1 MKAIRNKKLYCVLCA
16 LLALCLLLG
25 ACNNTSVPQTPDDH
39 TDGVL
44 IPKPPTEA
52 STQEPTKETTKE
64 QTTTEPEPEEDYPAS
79 DDLDQSAD
87 FSKLIISSVYAGA
100 TSKSAPVAHNYVCLY
115 NTGKVDL
122 SLQGLALF
130 VCGGDYVW
138 REYPLSF
145 GASIPAGG
153 YYLILGTETGTEMQ
167 APVLQTDHADAVRK
181 AMVLAGDNLRLVI
194 APVGTELKNNEPIQ
208 GQSGVL
214 DYLSSHALDSADA
227 RHYVS
232 GSSKNEL
239 IRRDADSAF
248 APFDT
253 VDLTKASFTLLGQIR
268 PQTTQGDVNTQ
279 INSTADEV
287 VFSHVSGFYD
297 QEFLLE
303 MTAPA
308 GYTVYYTVNGADPRT
323 TVAQKYEQ
331 PLAMTDT
338 TEMAWGELTQNAVLA
353 MGNTYSP
360 NVLSQVGAWT
370 VRAYATNGKDAT
382 PVTTQTYF
390 VGKDIRAKELDV
402 FCLAVQPEDFIST
415 DPTGKN
421 IYMNFHDGH
430 ERIQAYLEYF
440 TGDACEFS
448 SWVEI
453 ALNGKGSLGMTEKSF
468 RILFRENANP
478 EVSENLN
485 AFSHNIFGDYATPNA
500 KGDDTIYYRRLLL
513 RNGGGDNSGCTIS
526 RSHIGD
532 AYIAR
537 LDSMLH
543 AESMA
548 YKPVFVFING
558 EFWGVYNARE
568 RFDEKY
574 FETVYGVPEEDLA
587 VLECPYPLPYIKYEY
602 LLTHGEQ
609 RDVDEFNALF
619 RYAQSNDL
627 SDPEHY
633 KYVCDRVDTDNL
645 IDYFCAQIYL
655 CCSDWPNN
663 NVKVWR
669 NSNPNSI
676 SGQDTKWRF
685 CVVDTDHGVGLNSDI
700 NTNLFHSIGDS
711 SCIGMLINGLM
722 ANPEFKERFLMRFIW
737 VTEVYYAPEAVS
749 PVLEEIVDDVAPVMQ
764 MQLDRWKCT
773 DGTITPY
780 DGARPSWMYYIN
792 VIRDFNQHR
801 PAAAKGQLM
810 GRFGISETEYAR
822 LLKAAVAEWGAESP
836 LKK

>member
-1 MKAIRNKKLYCVLCA
+1 MIPIRTRYIYCIICM
-16 LLALCLLLG
+16 LLALCTLLG
-25 ACNNTSVPQTPDDH
+25 ACSGQTLPGDQ
-39 TDGVL
+39 TTEQ
-44 IPKPPTEA
+44 PTESPTEPPTE
-52 STQEPTKETTKE
+52 
-64 QTTTEPEPEEDYPAS
+64 QTTFAPAPEGEYPTA
-79 DDLDQSAD
+79 DDLDTSAD
-87 FSKLIISSVYAGA
+87 FSKLIISSVYAGG
-100 TSKSAPVAHNYVCLY
+100 TSGSAPVESSYVCLY

-122 SLQGLALF
+122 CLEGLAVHF
-130 VCGGDYVW
+130 CGGDYVW
-138 REYPLSF
+138 REYALPY

-153 YYLILGTETGTEMQ
+153 YYLIVGHQTGTKLEK
-167 APVLQTDHADAVRK
+167 PVLSLTEADAVRPDMLLV
-181 AMVLAGDNLRLVI
+181 ADGMRLAI
-194 APVGTELKNNEPIQ
+194 APVGAQLPNNVALA
-208 GQSGVL
+208 GQRGVV
-214 DYLSSHALDSADA
+214 DFVSAHSLDSADV
-227 RHYVS
+227 RHFVS
-232 GSSKNEL
+232 GGSKNEL
-239 IRRDADSAF
+239 IRRDADSPF

-253 VDLTKASFTLLGQIR
+253 VDLTLASFTLLHQIR
-268 PQTTQGDVNTQ
+268 PQCSRGDLNVEVCSQ
-279 INSTADEV
+279 VKEV
-287 VFSHVSGFYD
+287 VFSHTSGFYD
-297 QEFLLE
+297 REFSLSLN
-303 MTAPA
+303 APE
-308 GYTVYYTVNGADPRT
+308 GYTVYYTINGADPRT
-323 TVAQKYEQ
+323 TLAEKYSE
-331 PLAMTDT
+331 PLLLTDT

-353 MGNTYSP
+353 MGNTFSP

-370 VRAYATNGKDAT
+370 VRAYATNGKDSTA
-382 PVTTQTYF
+382 VTTQTFF

-402 FCLAVQPEDFIST
+402 FCLAVQPDDFIST
-415 DPTGKN
+415 NPEGKN

-485 AFSHNIFGDYATPNA
+485 AFSHNIFGEYATPSA
-500 KGDDTIYYRRLLL
+500 TGDDTIYYRRLLL

-537 LDSMLH
+537 LDSKLH

-558 EFWGVYNARE
+558 EFWGIYNARE

-587 VLECPYPLPYIKYEY
+587 VLECPYPIPVVKFEY

-619 RYAQSNDL
+619 RYAQQNDL
-627 SDPEHY
+627 SDPVHY

-655 CCSDWPNN
+655 NCSDWPNN

-685 CVVDTDHGVGLNSDI
+685 CVVDTDHGVGLNSNI
-700 NTNLFHSIGDS
+700 STNLHHAVSDS
-711 SCIGMLINGLM
+711 SVIGILINGLM
-722 ANPEFKERFLMRFIW
+722 KNPEFRERFLMRYIW

-749 PVLEEIVDDVAPVMQ
+749 PILEEIVDDVAPVMQ

-773 DGTITPY
+773 DGTATPY
-780 DGARPSWMYYIN
+780 DGAKPSWMYYIN
-792 VIRDFNQHR
+792 VIRDYNVNR
-801 PAAAKGQLM
+801 PAVAKEQFKAHYGL
-810 GRFGISETEYAR
+810 SEQQYQTLYE
-822 LLKAAVAEWGAESP
+822 KAVTLWGDQSP
-836 LKK
+836 LIK

>member
-1 MKAIRNKKLYCVLCA
+1 MKPIRNKISILCA

-25 ACNNTSVPQTPDDH
+25 ACSGQTLLGEQPS
-39 TDGVL
+39 T
-44 IPKPPTEA
+44 TE
-52 STQEPTKETTKE
+52 TETE
-64 QTTTEPEPEEDYPAS
+64 QTTEKIELPDEEYPTA
-79 DDLDQSAD
+79 DDLDASAD
-87 FSKLIISSVYAGA
+87 FSKLIISSVYTGG
-100 TSKSAPVAHNYVCLY
+100 TSKNAPVAHSYVCLY
-115 NTGKVDL
+115 NTGKVEI
-122 SLQGLALF
+122 SLQGLAVH

-138 REYPLSF
+138 REYALPY

-153 YYLILGTETGTEMQ
+153 YYLLLGHKTGTQ
-167 APVLQTDHADAVRK
+167 LTPVLETSESDAVRPD
-181 AMVLAGDNLRLVI
+181 MLLVGNDMRLAI
-194 APVGTELKNNEPIQ
+194 APVGTQLKNNEPMQ
-208 GQSGVL
+208 GQSGVV
-214 DYLSSHALDSADA
+214 DYLSAHTLDASDA
-227 RHYVS
+227 RHYV
-232 GSSKNEL
+232 GGASKDEL
-239 IRRDADSAF
+239 IRRDADSPY

-253 VDLTKASFTLLGQIR
+253 IDLTQASFTLLGQIR
-268 PQTTQGDVNTQ
+268 PQTSKGDVNVAVHSMA
-279 INSTADEV
+279 NEV

-297 QEFLLE
+297 EEFSLE
-303 MTAPA
+303 MTAPE
-308 GYTVYYTVNGADPRT
+308 GYTVFYTINGADPRT
-323 TVAQKYEQ
+323 TVAKTYEQ
-331 PLAMTDT
+331 PILMTDT
-338 TEMAWGELTQNAVLA
+338 SDLAWGELTQNAILA

-360 NVLSQVGAWT
+360 NVLSQMGAWT
-370 VRAYATNGKDAT
+370 VRAYATNGKHTT

-390 VGKDIRAKELDV
+390 VGKDIRADELDV
-402 FCLAVQPEDFIST
+402 FCLAVQPDDFIST
-415 DPTGKN
+415 NPDGKN
-421 IYMNFHDGH
+421 IYMNFHEGH

-440 TGDACEFS
+440 SDDSCEFS

-485 AFSHNIFGDYATPNA
+485 AFNHNIFGEYATPSA
-500 KGDDTIYYRRLLL
+500 SGDDTVYYRRLLL

-537 LDSMLH
+537 LDSLLY
-543 AESMA
+543 AETMA

-558 EFWGVYNARE
+558 EFWGIYNARE

-587 VLECPYPLPYIKYEY
+587 VLECPYPLPYVKYEY
-602 LLTHGEQ
+602 LLTHGTEQ
-609 RDVDEFNALF
+609 DVNEFNALF
-619 RYAQSNDL
+619 RYAQANDL
-627 SDPEHY
+627 SDPDHY

-700 NTNLFHSIGDS
+700 HTDLFHAVGDS

-722 ANPEFKERFLMRFIW
+722 GNPEFRERFLMRFIW
-737 VTEVYYAPEAVS
+737 ATEVYYAPEAVS
-749 PVLEEIVDDVAPVMQ
+749 PILEEIVDTVSPVMQ

-773 DGTITPY
+773 DGTPTPY
-780 DGARPSWMYYIN
+780 DGGHPSWMYYIN
-792 VIRDFNQHR
+792 VIRDFNQNR
-801 PAAAKGQLM
+801 PAAAKKQLM
-810 GRFGISETEYAR
+810 ARFGISEAEYQR
-822 LLKAAVAEWGAESP
+822 LLEAAIAEWGAESP
-836 LKK
+836 LIK

>member
-1 MKAIRNKKLYCVLCA
+1 MKPIQNKRSFSLICA
-16 LLALCLLLG
+16 LLSLCMLLG
-25 ACNNTSVPQTPDDH
+25 ACSGQTLPGETTEQM
-39 TDGVL
+39 TDA
-44 IPKPPTEA
+44 PTE
-52 STQEPTKETTKE
+52 E
-64 QTTTEPEPEEDYPAS
+64 QTTEIYVPDEDYPSA
-79 DDLDQSAD
+79 DDLSAEAD
-87 FSKLIISSVYAGA
+87 YSKLIISSVYAGS
-100 TSKSAPVAHNYVCLY
+100 TSKSAPVSHSYVCLY

-122 SLQGLALF
+122 PLQGLAIH

-138 REYPLSF
+138 REYPLSY

-153 YYLILGTETGTEMQ
+153 YYLILGQETQTQ
-167 APVLQTDHADAVRK
+167 LATPVLQTEQSDAIRPNMLLV
-181 AMVLAGDNLRLVI
+181 GNDLRLVI
-194 APVGTELKNNEPIQ
+194 APVGAKLKNNEPIE
-208 GQSGVL
+208 GQSGVV
-214 DYLSSHALDSADA
+214 DYLSLHTLDSAA
-227 RHYVS
+227 LRHYVQ
-232 GSSKNEL
+232 GASKDEL
-239 IRRDADSAF
+239 IRRDADSPF

-253 VDLTKASFTLLGQIR
+253 IDLTRASFSLLGQIR
-268 PQTTQGDVNTQ
+268 PQTSKGDVNTKVCS
-279 INSTADEV
+279 IANEV
-287 VFSHVSGFYD
+287 VFSHVSGFYN
-297 QEFLLE
+297 QEFSLS
-303 MTAPA
+303 MTAPE

-323 TVAQKYEQ
+323 TMAEKYEQ
-331 PLAMTDT
+331 PIPMTDT
-338 TEMAWGELTQNAVLA
+338 SQMAWGELTQNAVLA

-360 NVLSQVGAWT
+360 SVLSQMGAWT
-370 VRAYATNGKDAT
+370 VRAYATNGKDTT

-390 VGKDIRAKELDV
+390 VGENIRADELDV
-402 FCLAVQPEDFIST
+402 FCLAVQPEDFVST
-415 DPTGKN
+415 DPDGKN
-421 IYMNFHDGH
+421 IYMNYSDGH
-430 ERIQAYLEYF
+430 ARIQAYLEYF
-440 TGDACEFS
+440 TENTCEFS

-478 EVSENLN
+478 EVAENLN
-485 AFSHNIFGDYATPNA
+485 AFNYNIFGEYATPGA
-500 KGDDTIYYRRLLL
+500 TGDDTVYYRRLLL

-537 LDSMLH
+537 LDSLLH
-543 AESMA
+543 AETMA

-558 EFWGVYNARE
+558 EFWGIYNARE

-619 RYAQSNDL
+619 RYAQANDL
-627 SDPEHY
+627 TDPEHY

-645 IDYFCAQIYL
+645 IDYFCAQIFL

-700 NTNLFHSIGDS
+700 DTDLLHTLSDS

-722 ANPEFKERFLMRFIW
+722 ANPEFRERFLTRYVWMI
-737 VTEVYYAPEAVS
+737 EVYYAPGATS
-749 PVLEEIVDDVAPVMQ
+749 PVLEEIVDTVAPVMQ

-773 DGTITPY
+773 DGTPTPY
-780 DGARPSWMYYIN
+780 DGGHPSWMYYIN
-792 VIRDFNQHR
+792 VIRDFIQKR
-801 PAAAKGQLM
+801 PAAAKKQLM
-810 GRFGISETEYAR
+810 SRFGLSEADYQR
-822 LLKAAVAEWGAESP
+822 LLAQGIAEWGAESP
-836 LKK
+836 LIK